1 MGLELPPRARRVGLL
16 TAGSAGL
23 LLLGACSAEDQDQ
36 IRRLAMPEPITDRAP
51 YIYDLWQGAWIAA
64 ILVGVLV
71 WGLIGWAAFKY
82 RRRADDEIP
91 VQTRYNLPIEILY
104 TVAPIVVVLVFFYY
118 TVTVQNDVL
127 APAGG
132 EDGEADHNI
141 TVVGQQWSWTFN
153 YIDEEGVGDVYD
165 RGTPAHLPQ
174 LWLVEDQTVTFT
186 LHSPDVIHSFWV
198 PSFYFKLD
206 VIPGRDQS
214 FSLTPTEQ
222 GEFAGRQRRPG
233 HIVRGQPRRPT
244 VGLEGAA
251 VVHPERPVD
260 PGDQLLLD
268 ALPAAPEDG
277 EQVGIDRDAGPF
289 HPGGGG
295 HVPATQQ
302 GPRQVDP
309 RQHGRQ

>member
-1 MGLELPPRARRVGLL
+1 VGLERPPRARRVGLL

-64 ILVGVLV
+64 ICVGVLV

-127 APAGG
+127 ANASG

-153 YIDEEGVGDVYD
+153 YVK
-165 RGTPAHLPQ
+165 
-174 LWLVEDQTVTFT
+174 EDAVDGQTVFAGGTTADRPT
-186 LHSPDVIHSFWV
+186 LVLPDNESVDFDLVSPDVIHSFWV
-198 PSFYFKLD
+198 PGFLMKMD
-206 VIPGRDQS
+206 VVPGRVNS
-214 FSLTPTEQ
+214 FSLTPTKEGSFVGRCAELCGAYHSRMLFNVDVVSAEEYDAYLQ
-222 GEFAGRQRRPG
+222 QLESEGNVGEATG
-233 HIVRGQPRRPT
+233 
-244 VGLEGAA
+244 GANA
-251 VVHPERPVD
+251 D
-260 PGDQLLLD
+260 
-268 ALPAAPEDG
+268 
-277 EQVGIDRDAGPF
+277 
-289 HPGGGG
+289 
-295 HVPATQQ
+295 TQQ
-302 GPRQVDP
+302 GLEDEVQDDDATN
-309 RQHGRQ
+309 QGDAQ